1 MTTQK
6 KAVFAISRRERSN
19 LGVNCEIAALRSRRQ
34 RKSCA
39 FHRAPSSW
47 SEAKDREVIFTVEML
62 HCVQHDNSSKPSLM
76 AVMTQSVRW
85 YDGRKLPNDTVTL
98 FVFIIPFGWRKK
110 RFVVVKDLGIFP
122 RVLFIATAEREGKR

>member
-47 SEAKDREVIFTVEML
+47 SEAKDLEVIFTVEML

-76 AVMTQSVRW
+76 TVTTQSGKQESKKAVIPKIFSLGSEKPLDTSFRW
-85 YDGRKLPNDTVTL
+85 YDDTTKFAVHLKLTT
-98 FVFIIPFGWRKK
+98 
-110 RFVVVKDLGIFP
+110 
-122 RVLFIATAEREGKR
+122 